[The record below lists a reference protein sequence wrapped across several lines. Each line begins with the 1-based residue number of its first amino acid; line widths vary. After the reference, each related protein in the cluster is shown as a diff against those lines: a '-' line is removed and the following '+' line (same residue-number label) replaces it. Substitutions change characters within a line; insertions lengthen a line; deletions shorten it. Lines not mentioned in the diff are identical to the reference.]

1 MWACIMV
8 VINMSLG
15 HVYSN
20 HIQNSSLVSYVTW
33 LDLFSL
39 RTSVNNLSFKPID
52 FLNIDTIYGYSQ

>member
-1 MWACIMV
+1 MGMHYGL

-15 HVYSN
+15 HVYGN
-20 HIQNSSLVSYVTW
+20 HIQTSSLVSHVTW